1 MRTASLPNYLFD
13 VFSSFKKK
21 VYICTI
27 IQSIKKYESMKKYLI
42 FSLLSIVF
50 LLSGCSK
57 EEDFHINGIDFKKAD
72 ITGAQMLALGQ
83 PSTDAKE
90 ANVLSMLYKV
100 NEQGILEEVEYTIEV
115 RAENDSV
122 SHEVNARVRLSI
134 RELIPFGEKWLWLKE
149 CHFVCPTIDSIE
161 NPDLRREVED
171 LLRREDWTRNY
182 LVRLTDGALF
192 DWSWGQIPYG
202 GWDFQENTAQ
212 YFRGRCEPIGED
224 LFTVNSELE
233 MYCLKDRGNSIEVS
247 TVTPTSIWAFNV
259 FPLKDGVH
267 IGSELDYGGGHEP
280 YIINTNTLQIIP
292 IQVSSEMYPEG
303 WETYASKMVCID
315 GQIYIP
321 LESFKNEQWSDTRYR
336 LSFCRVHLSD
346 DHAVADEEVASVE
359 FNSEI
364 NSMTD
369 ISNTGLAEPLF
380 YGTVFSFITGG
391 QGTPYR
397 IFTFDSERQSLTYKP
412 LPDHYPSN
420 ATDYRDG
427 VGYVVDHSADIPTSY
442 WRCDLAQETAEMV
455 PIVWDGDLQNYLS
468 QMVLSSL
475 VLEYEMGSNSIL
487 GYCMLL
493 DGRKVSFH
501 GDAEGPDRGRMH
513 ILLEGEQTAGVV
525 VTTMVR
531 LN

>member
-1 MRTASLPNYLFD
+1 
-13 VFSSFKKK
+13 
-21 VYICTI
+21 
-27 IQSIKKYESMKKYLI
+27 MKKILI
-42 FSLLSIVF
+42 SSLLSLVLMPMAVF
-50 LLSGCSK
+50 SGCSK

-72 ITGAQMLALGQ
+72 IAGAQMLALGQ

-149 CHFVCPTIDSIE
+149 CHFVCPTIDFIE

-202 GWDFQENTAQ
+202 GRDFQENTAQ

-224 LFTVNSELE
+224 LFTVNSELQ
-233 MYCLKDRGNSIEVS
+233 MYHLEDHGNSIDVS
-247 TVTPTSIWAFNV
+247 TVTPTNIWAFNV

-267 IGSELDYGGGHEP
+267 IGSELDYGGGREP

-303 WETYASKMVCID
+303 WESYASKMVCID

-321 LESFKNEQWSDTRYR
+321 VVSSKNEQWSDTEYR
-336 LSFCRVHLSD
+336 LSFCRVHLSGGS
-346 DHAVADEEVASVE
+346 AVADEEVAAVGLG
-359 FNSEI
+359 NSYI
-364 NSMTD
+364 NSMSD
-369 ISNTGLAEPLF
+369 ISNTGLAEPLI
-380 YGTVFSFITGG
+380 YGSVFSFITGG

-397 IFTFDSERQSLTYKP
+397 IFTFDPDRQTLSYKP
-412 LPDHYPSN
+412 LPEHYPSD
-420 ATDYRDG
+420 ATDYSDG
-427 VGYVVDHSADIPTSY
+427 VGYVVDHTASVPTAF
-442 WRCDLAQETAEMV
+442 WRCDLSQEVAQSV
-455 PIVWDGDLQNYLS
+455 PIVWDGELQNYLS

-475 VLEYEMGSNSIL
+475 VLEYNMSSNQLL

-501 GDAEGPDRGRMH
+501 ADVEGAEQGRMH
-513 ILLEGEQTAGVV
+513 LLVEGEQTAGVV